1 MAGAPPIVITRW
13 ASQAGRRRP
22 ALEPGYVRIDERS
35 FQELLAF
42 ATEYGKLVRFVDT
55 DGNPDDGDW
64 FDFFMADSATLLAR
78 MAAFDTAARAE
89 QFHELRR
96 QLQHESSNP
105 KKLDLLGQLFQAT
118 LALPA
123 EVDAWYAAAE
133 TLRAGTSGPALHRF
147 LASAIGRELAPLLRQ
162 LRAYGAGASAPGA
175 LGQAFV
181 VDPNAFC
188 HIWHLGQVCPN
199 ASIYRGHF
207 MRQKIEAS
215 LGAFAALFNDF
226 LDAVTDLTAWAR
238 REFDDCL
245 DDPHHKPHIA
255 LFMAFVRA
263 FATAQDRLNALPARL
278 IDFYYRDF
286 LGEKPRVPVPD
297 RVFLCFT
304 SLPRPNSESV
314 AIPAT
319 ARFPAGNGPDGQP
332 IVFAA
337 GQSLAVTS
345 AQLVQLRTLRVIRGA
360 LVPTASPIASDP
372 TADRLLMVVTSRTAV
387 REDGAIGD
395 GTSSFP
401 VFGVSATGDIGG
413 DGELAPLGFAIASP
427 ALLLTSGQRRVSID
441 IRTAD
446 DFLRTILQPLLQRI
460 ATATGLAPDV
470 ALKHALAVS
479 AFRLSVSGAAGWR
492 ELAQFDLDASL
503 TDTDCVLSFKFTLPP
518 DAPALVSRA
527 SAAAGDALSP
537 STADAG
543 CPAVLVQLTQDAVT
557 VSGNGGTVEVY
568 PLALLDGMPVAEIVI
583 DAAVIGLQSP
593 QIMTP
598 TGLADA
604 NTPFL
609 PFAAP
614 ARVGAAFDIRH
625 PELFAKIPQRIGIT
639 LRWLELPA
647 DPNGFA
653 GYYAQYLIGADGQ
666 PVAVSP
672 FTNDVFRAT
681 LTIADG
687 GPWTVP
693 AQSIALFGHDA
704 SGKLD
709 AATTLEIQ
717 PVAAPAPPPL
727 AQPAIHIALSEP
739 AFGFGDQLYP
749 INIQHA
755 SATIA
760 AAAAA
765 AAVPAKKSWLARLL
779 SKIKAWLAGLLSKL
793 CIWRWWQRLHKPAP
807 VAIYPNPPWIPQVAN
822 VAIDYETTSRS
833 APGDLPATLL
843 HLLPSGELVQGL
855 DHYGGTTLLPNIA
868 EADYLDLG
876 LSGLGT
882 VQPLTLLFQMTGGA
896 EDAAG
901 GVTRRAFVDGAWR
914 DLRPDEIR
922 RDDTQGLRN
931 SGIVSL
937 LLPAL
942 TPDLGSDKL
951 CWLRA
956 VPLRSPDSFPA
967 LLAVRPHALLAT
979 RIIDASADPSAPVPP
994 KTITASLPP
1003 VAGIAKIDQPLPSFG
1018 GRAGESAATLPVRL
1032 GERLRHKARASLAWD
1047 YERLVLERF
1056 SEIAKVRVLRNR
1068 GAAGTPAPGELL
1080 AVVIPRQD
1088 DTEPFTPMPRT
1099 SLDTRARI
1107 RDGLAA
1113 IASPFACIHVVEPVY
1128 TCIAVE
1134 AEVIFRSGAEGDGPQ
1149 QLGAELCAFLS
1160 PSSEGLDL
1168 ADNAS
1173 RKEIRAAIAFFI
1185 ETRPYVAGLSA
1196 PLRLS
1201 FDPDPRTLPWCVPAS
1216 AARHVI
1222 TAVAA
1227 DLPPAAVISDVLSEP
1242 DYAPA

>member
-1 MAGAPPIVITRW
+1 MPAAPPIVITRW
-13 ASQAGRRRP
+13 ASQARRRRP

-35 FQELLAF
+35 FRELLAF
-42 ATEYGKLVRFVDT
+42 ATEYSKLVRFVDT
-55 DGNPDDGDW
+55 DGNPDGGDW
-64 FDFFMADSATLLAR
+64 FDFFTADSAMLLAR
-78 MAAFDTAARAE
+78 MATFDTVARAE

-133 TLRAGTSGPALHRF
+133 TLHAGTSGPALHRF
-147 LASAIGRELAPLLRQ
+147 LASAISRELAPLLRQ

-175 LGQAFV
+175 LGHTFV

-188 HIWHLGQVCPN
+188 HIWHLGHVCPN

-207 MRQKIEAS
+207 MRQKIETS
-215 LGAFAALFNDF
+215 VGAFAALFNDF
-226 LDAVTDLTAWAR
+226 LDAVADLTAWAR
-238 REFDDCL
+238 REFDNCL

-263 FATAQDRLNALPARL
+263 FATTQDRLNALPARL
-278 IDFYYRDF
+278 IDFYYRDL
-286 LGEKPRVPVPD
+286 LGERPRLPVAD
-297 RVFLCFT
+297 QVYLCFT
-304 SLPRPNSESV
+304 SLPRPNFEPV
-314 AIPAT
+314 AIPAM
-319 ARFPAGNGPDGQP
+319 ARFPAGNGPDGRP

-345 AQLVQLRTLRVIRGA
+345 AQLVQLCTLRVIRGP
-360 LVPTASPIASDP
+360 LVPAAPPIANDP
-372 TADRLLMVVTSRTAV
+372 LTDRLLMVVTSRTAV

-395 GTSSFP
+395 GTSSYP

-413 DGELAPLGFAIASP
+413 DGELAPLGFAIAST
-427 ALLLTSGQRRVSID
+427 ALLLTSGQRRVGIG

-446 DFLRTILQPLLQRI
+446 HFRKTILQPLLQRI

-470 ALKHALAVS
+470 ALKHALAAS

-492 ELAQFDLDASL
+492 ELPQFDLDVSL
-503 TDTDCVLSFKFTLPP
+503 TGTDCLLTFKFTLPP
-518 DAPALVSRA
+518 DAPALVCRA
-527 SAAAGDALSP
+527 SAAASDALSH

-543 CPAVLVQLTQDAVT
+543 NPAMLVQLTQDAVA
-557 VSGNGGTVEVY
+557 VSGKRGTVEVY
-568 PLALLDGMPVAEIVI
+568 PLALLDGMPVVEIVI

-604 NTPFL
+604 STPFL

-625 PELFAKIPQRIGIT
+625 PELFAKTPQRIGIA

-653 GYYAQYLIGADGQ
+653 GYYAQYLIGLDGQ
-666 PVAVSP
+666 PVPVSP
-672 FTNDVFRAT
+672 FTNDVFRAS

-687 GPWTVP
+687 GPWTAPV
-693 AQSIALFGHDA
+693 QSVALFGQDA

-709 AATTLEIQ
+709 ATTKLEIH
-717 PVAAPAPPPL
+717 PVTAPSPPPL
-727 AQPAIHIALSEP
+727 AQPAIRIALSEP

-749 INIQHA
+749 INIQY
-755 SATIA
+755 A
-760 AAAAA
+760 AAAIGAA
-765 AAVPAKKSWLARLL
+765 AAPRKQPWLIRF
-779 SKIKAWLAGLLSKL
+779 L
-793 CIWRWWQRLHKPAP
+793 CWILFCRFWQRLFKPAP
-807 VAIYPNPPWIPQVAN
+807 PAIYPNPPWIPQIAN
-822 VAIDYETTSRS
+822 VSIDYETTVRS
-833 APGDLPATLL
+833 TLGDQSASLL
-843 HLLPSGELVQGL
+843 HLSPSGELVRGPDQ
-855 DHYGGTTLLPNIA
+855 DGGATLLPNFA

-882 VQPLTLLFQMTGGA
+882 AQPLTLLFQVTGA
-896 EDAAG
+896 VEDAVG
-901 GVTRRAFVDGAWR
+901 GVTWRAFVDGAWR

-967 LLAVRPHALLAT
+967 LLAIRPHALLAT
-979 RIIDASADPSAPVPP
+979 RIIDDNADPSSPVPP
-994 KTITASLPP
+994 KTITGSLPP
-1003 VAGIAKIDQPLPSFG
+1003 VAGIAKIDQPLPSSG
-1018 GRAGESAATLPVRL
+1018 GRVGESAATLPVRL

-1047 YERLVLERF
+1047 YERLVLDRF
-1056 SEIAKVRVLRNR
+1056 PEIAKVRVLRNR
-1068 GAAGTPAPGELL
+1068 GAAGTPAPSELL
-1080 AVVIPRQD
+1080 AVVIPRQV
-1088 DTEPFTPMPRT
+1088 DTEPIAPMPRT
-1099 SLDTRARI
+1099 SLDTRTRI
-1107 RDGLAA
+1107 RESLAA

-1128 TCIAVE
+1128 ICIAVE

-1149 QLGAELCAFLS
+1149 RLGAELCAFLS

-1168 ADNAS
+1168 ADDAS
-1173 RKEIRAAIAFFI
+1173 SKDIRAAIAFFI

-1201 FDPDPRTLPWCVPAS
+1201 FDPDPQTLPWCVPAS

-1227 DLPPAAVISDVLSEP
+1227 DLPPPPLSFSSDVLSEP